1 MNPTD
6 AAVAVPPGGWLSTM
20 PRSARKRLLELMH
33 RVTYPAGS
41 DLVREGQRADEL
53 GIVLAGRVAM
63 QLTVPERGRIT
74 VQTAEPGDVFTLSAI
89 VPPHRASM
97 TATTLEETEAL
108 MIGADDLRSAF
119 ADDCELT
126 AAVYY
131 AVAREL
137 QRRLAAVQETVL
149 DLLPPP
155 EPALF

>member
-1 MNPTD
+1 
-6 AAVAVPPGGWLSTM
+6 
-20 PRSARKRLLELMH
+20 
-33 RVTYPAGS
+33 
-41 DLVREGQRADEL
+41 
-53 GIVLAGRVAM
+53 VLAGRVAM
-63 QLTVPERGRIT
+63 QLSVPERGRVT

-97 TATTLEETEAL
+97 TATTLAETEAL
-108 MIGADDLRSAF
+108 IIAADDLRAAF

>member
-1 MNPTD
+1 MTSTN
-6 AAVAVPPGGWLSTM
+6 AAVAAPPGGWLSTM
-20 PRSARKRLLELMH
+20 PRAARKRLLDLAR
-33 RVTYPAGS
+33 RVTFPAGS

-108 MIGADDLRSAF
+108 MITADDLRSAF

-131 AVAREL
+131 AVSREL

>member
-1 MNPTD
+1 MNPAD
-6 AAVAVPPGGWLSTM
+6 ATVAVPPGGWLSTM
-20 PRSARKRLLELMH
+20 PRAARKRLLELAH
-33 RVTYPAGS
+33 PVAFPAGS

-97 TATTLEETEAL
+97 TATTLEATEAL
-108 MIGADDLRSAF
+108 MITADDLRSAF